1 MTPIRLMV
9 EELTSLGIDIPNDV
23 LDRALVAEKA
33 AIKQAVAFGGVESK
47 VWNDI
52 AEQYYN
58 EEYGELWK

>member
-1 MTPIRLMV
+1 MV
-9 EELTSLGIDIPNDV
+9 EELTSLGIDIPNDI

-33 AIKQAVAFGGVESK
+33 AIKQAVTFGGVESK

-58 EEYGELWK
+58 EEYGEL